1 MSVSCKSRLRNK
13 PVPRGKGGAKKE
25 YPLDVNE
32 SCFPRTCGVT
42 IFRQT
47 LLPGLDATNP
57 TGTGLLAFL
66 FSTVEIGVAVSLACV
81 PFLRPLFRGTFG
93 SSNRSRP
100 EASDYKFSS
109 KNDKPPRSQGFDE
122 LPDDASEI
130 QLRAVRAAA
139 TPPPP
144 PQQRISPGGG
154 VKVETTWRVEER
166 GISQQSL
173 DAEFAAY
180 ATSPPPTR
188 GF

>member
-1 MSVSCKSRLRNK
+1 MPSH
-13 PVPRGKGGAKKE
+13 
-25 YPLDVNE
+25 
-32 SCFPRTCGVT
+32 RTCGVT

-100 EASDYKFSS
+100 EASGYKFSS
-109 KNDKPPRSQGFDE
+109 KGDKPSRSQGFDE
-122 LPDDASEI
+122 LADDASEI
-130 QLRAVRAAA
+130 QLHPVGGAAPAPVTPA
-139 TPPPP
+139 TP
-144 PQQRISPGGG
+144 QKHQRHLTNGG

-166 GISQQSL
+166 GISQQSA
-173 DAEFAAY
+173 DADFAAY
-180 ATSPPPTR
+180 ATSPPPNR